1 MTALPME
8 NPGAMEN
15 PEPASAKSARRDEPM
30 LYCPV
35 CSTRLTERK
44 CKLICEK
51 CGYYMSC
58 ADYY

>member
-1 MTALPME
+1 MNTGE
-8 NPGAMEN
+8 TF
-15 PEPASAKSARRDEPM
+15 PEDSVVDQPAPEEPM

-35 CSTRLTERK
+35 CSDKLIPRK
-44 CKLICEK
+44 CKLLCAR

>member
-1 MTALPME
+1 MTP
-8 NPGAMEN
+8 
-15 PEPASAKSARRDEPM
+15 PETIPAHPVLKEPPAEEPM

-35 CSTRLTERK
+35 CSEKLIPRK
-44 CKLICEK
+44 CKLLCAR

>member
-1 MTALPME
+1 MVYGIIWSFVKEREPEQAAARMTE
-8 NPGAMEN
+8 
-15 PEPASAKSARRDEPM
+15 DEPL

-35 CSTRLTERK
+35 CSTRLTGRK